1 MITSTESFHIKHAS
15 PLQLAANYVALT
27 KPRIILMVLVVS
39 AAAFF
44 LASSGRMDYLTLTHA
59 LIGLALANA
68 GALSLNQVAEED
80 IDGIMERTRT
90 RPLPARRVGHKNA
103 LIFGIISMSLGII
116 YLILF
121 VNSLTGLLTAF
132 AGVLYLLIYTP
143 MKRISSWNSIV
154 GAVPGAL
161 PPVIGWAAAADAV
174 STEAWILFS
183 ILFIWQIPHALAI
196 GILYREDFEAAG
208 IRILP
213 VEEPDGRK
221 SGLHAVNFCLALLPV
236 GMMPTL
242 TGMAGPAYFLV
253 SLLLGLV
260 YLAYAIRMAK
270 ERTVPA
276 ARRLFVVSLIY
287 VPLWLLAMVIDRAGS

>member
-1 MITSTESFHIKHAS
+1 MITSTDSFHIKHAS
-15 PLQLAANYVALT
+15 PLQQAGHYIALT

-39 AAAFF
+39 AAAFY
-44 LASSGRMDYLTLTHA
+44 LASGGHMNYFTLAHT
-59 LIGLALANA
+59 LVGLALANA

-103 LIFGIISMSLGII
+103 LIFGVTVMGLGMV
-116 YLILF
+116 YLLLF
-121 VNSLTGLLTAF
+121 VNPLTGLLTAF

-154 GAVPGAL
+154 GAVPGAF
-161 PPVIGWAAAADAV
+161 PPVLGWAAATGTV
-174 STEAWILFS
+174 SSEALILFS

-242 TGMAGPAYFLV
+242 TGMTGPVYFLV
-253 SLLLGLV
+253 SLLLGLI
-260 YLAYAIRMAK
+260 YLAFAIRMAK
-270 ERTVPA
+270 ECSIPA
-276 ARRLFVVSLIY
+276 ARHLFVVSLIY
-287 VPLWLLAMVIDRAGS
+287 VPLWLLVMVIDRAGS